1 MDAREMQLA
10 YDRPARNWNEA
21 LPVGNGRLGGMIF
34 GGVEQEE
41 VYLNEDT
48 LWSGF
53 PRTPRNPR
61 AQGALE
67 RVRALLAER
76 QFAQADQASRDLQ
89 GLFTES
95 YLPAGRLIIEAAHRG
110 PVTRYSRTL
119 DLERALA
126 AVSYDAGGTTFHRE
140 LLASFPHQ
148 LLMLRLSADRP
159 GVLGLRVGL
168 DSSLR
173 HRKFCE
179 QSSLVLQGSCPTH
192 VEPSYRKSDNPVVY
206 DDAASS
212 RSIQFE
218 LRVSAQL
225 KGGVL
230 TTDGDGLHI
239 EAADEVVLFLGIATT
254 FRGRFVAP
262 LESLASCSS
271 LLRDQ
276 MAQAISMSYERA
288 RHEHIEDYRSYY
300 TRVSLSLEGERYPE
314 LATDERVIRYGARDI
329 GLIEL
334 LFQYGRYLMIC
345 GSRPGSQ
352 PLNLQGIWNQ
362 EVRAP
367 WSSNFTI
374 NINTQMNYWP
384 AESCNLA
391 EMHEPLLEFLTDLSL
406 SGERTAQEFYG
417 AKGWV
422 AHHNSDLWAQSCAV
436 GNYGEGEPIWAMWP
450 MGGIWLCDHL
460 WEHWLFSGDREFLRE
475 HAWPIIRGAVFFVLD
490 WLIETNDGLLTT
502 SPSTSPE
509 HRFWTPD
516 GKILCGVSRGSAM
529 DLQLITALLSHGIE
543 AATILGTDSE
553 LREKMNASLSRL
565 TELQIGKNGALQE
578 WSEEFVP
585 EDVHHRHQ
593 SHLYGVYPGDRIRPE
608 SDSALWDAARRAL
621 ELRGD
626 DGTGWSIAWKICLWA
641 RFREGDRA
649 LAMIGKM
656 LNLVSETT
664 NEVSWKGGVY
674 ANLFDAHPPFQI
686 DGNFGYSAGIAE
698 MLLQSHG
705 GRIHLLPALPREWSN
720 GSVSGLRARGGFE
733 VSITWNHGE
742 LATATLLS
750 LRGDPF
756 VLADSTQLTVSCE
769 GRKLSTQNGSFLTET
784 GKVYTIAKR

>member
-1 MDAREMQLA
+1 MDARETQLA

-41 VYLNEDT
+41 VGLNEDT

-53 PRTPRNPR
+53 PRAPANPR
-61 AQGALE
+61 AQGALD
-67 RVRALLAER
+67 RVRALLAAR

-95 YLPAGRLIIEAAHRG
+95 YLPAGRLIVGAAHDG
-110 PVTRYSRTL
+110 PVTGYSRTL
-119 DLERALA
+119 DLEHALA
-126 AVSYDAGGTTFHRE
+126 EVSYIAGGTTFHRE
-140 LLASFPHQ
+140 LLASFPQQ

-159 GVLGLRVGL
+159 GALTLRVGL

-173 HRKFCE
+173 HRTFCE
-179 QSSLVLQGSCPTH
+179 QSSLVLQGTCPTH
-192 VEPSYRKSDNPVVY
+192 VEPSYRKSDDPVVY
-206 DDAASS
+206 DDKASS

-218 LRVSAQL
+218 VRVSAQL

-230 TTDGDGLHI
+230 TTDGAGLRVD
-239 EAADEVVLFLGIATT
+239 AADEVVLFLDIATT
-254 FRGRFVAP
+254 FQGRFVSP
-262 LESLASCSS
+262 IESLTSCSTM
-271 LLRDQ
+271 LRDK
-276 MAQAISMSYERA
+276 MAQAASMNFERA

-300 TRVSLSLEGERYPE
+300 RRVAFSVDGERHPE
-314 LATDERVIRYGARDI
+314 LATDERVRNYGARDV
-329 GLIEL
+329 GLVEL
-334 LFQYGRYLMIC
+334 LFNYGRYLMIC
-345 GSRPGSQ
+345 GSRRGSQ

-367 WSSNFTI
+367 WSSNYTI

-384 AESCNLA
+384 AESCNLS
-391 EMHEPLLEFLTDLSL
+391 EMHQPLLDFLTDLSL
-406 SGERTAQEFYG
+406 SGERTAQQFYG

-450 MGGIWLCDHL
+450 MGGVWLCDHL

-475 HAWPIIRGAVFFVLD
+475 HAWPIIRGAVLFVLD
-490 WLIETNDGLLTT
+490 WLIESNDGLLTT

-509 HRFWTPD
+509 HRFRTPD
-516 GKILCGVSRGSAM
+516 GDSLCGVSRGSAM
-529 DLQLITALLSHGIE
+529 DMQLIAALLSHGIE
-543 AATILGTDSE
+543 AATILDTDSE
-553 LREKMNASLSRL
+553 LREKMNTALGRL
-565 TELQIGKNGALQE
+565 TPLRIGENGALQE

-593 SHLYGVYPGDRIRPE
+593 SHLYGVYPGDRIQPE
-608 SDSALWDAARRAL
+608 SDGALWNAARRAL

-626 DGTGWSIAWKICLWA
+626 GGTGWSIAWKICLWA

-649 LAMIGKM
+649 LTMIGKM
-656 LNLVSETT
+656 LSLVSETV
-664 NEVSWKGGVY
+664 NDVSWKGGVY

-686 DGNFGYSAGIAE
+686 DGNFGYSAGMAE

-705 GRIHLLPALPREWSN
+705 GRIHLLPALPGEWLN
-720 GSVSGLRARGGFE
+720 GSVNGLRARGGFE
-733 VSITWNHGE
+733 VSITWEHGE

-750 LRGDPF
+750 LRGETV
-756 VLADSTQLTVSCE
+756 VLADSTLLRVYSDWRE
-769 GRKLSTQNGSFLTET
+769 LATQNGRFSTEA
-784 GKVYTIAKR
+784 GKIYTITKR